1 MIFASLHKGK
11 STAQC
16 ISHLYQVFA
25 FMGLPKTI
33 KTDNVPSYKIHTFQK
48 FLADWSIKRITG
60 IPYNPQ
66 GQAII
71 KRAHRTLELI
81 LPKQKG
87 REEYGLGPISPI

>member
-48 FLADWSIKRITG
+48 FLADWSIKHITG

-71 KRAHRTLELI
+71 KHAHQTL
-81 LPKQKG
+81 KHATKTKG
-87 REEYGLGPISPI
+87 GRLVWVGMYFP